1 MFALLISTVYGL
13 IMMAVLVGILIEIQ
27 EDGPLA
33 PSTLFLFIVA
43 GEIIIAGLI
52 HPQEVYCLPS
62 GTIYYVTI
70 PSMYLLLI
78 IYSVCNLN
86 VVSWGTRET
95 VEEKVETVILAKLI
109 YFSYKIFFYRKKNAK
124 NEKRWKRKNKI
135 TRY

>member
-1 MFALLISTVYGL
+1 
-13 IMMAVLVGILIEIQ
+13 MMAVLVGILIQIQ

-43 GEIIIAGLI
+43 GEIIFAGLI

-62 GTIYYVTI
+62 GAIYYITI

-86 VVSWGTRET
+86 VVSWGTREV
-95 VEEKVETVILAKLI
+95 VE
-109 YFSYKIFFYRKKNAK
+109 KKTKQVRAYVLNDYVLQLLMA
-124 NEKRWKRKNKI
+124 W
-135 TRY
+135 TA

>member
-1 MFALLISTVYGL
+1 
-13 IMMAVLVGILIEIQ
+13 MAVLVGILIEIQ
-27 EDGPLA
+27 EDGALA

-43 GEIIIAGLI
+43 GEIIVAGI
-52 HPQEVYCLPS
+52 VHPQEFYCLPS

-95 VEEKVETVILAKLI
+95 VEEKVETV
-109 YFSYKIFFYRKKNAK
+109 SCKIFLFINDSFS
-124 NEKRWKRKNKI
+124 
-135 TRY
+135 